1 MPNGWSAVAA
11 ERRRKSR
18 FLAGVGAALLV
29 LVALRLFYL
38 QVLHDDEYRR
48 LATSNY
54 LRPEVITAM
63 RGMIRDRHGT
73 ILASS
78 EPSFTASIDPWHEA
92 FRPGPHG
99 MKPRARLDE
108 VVARLADILE
118 MDPRALLEAVE
129 RQKKASYQPVRIRR
143 NLEAATMSRLA
154 EHRVDL
160 PGVVVE
166 MEPLRR
172 YPFGEVGA
180 HLLGYINE
188 ITDEELV
195 KLRGQGYLPGDY
207 VGRAG
212 LERYHETSLRGQD
225 GFRFVEVNALG
236 RRTNYFSST
245 PPVVPKKGRDLVLTI
260 DWKLQQAAEAALDSA
275 GWAGHGVPPEA
286 RGAVVAIDPRN
297 GDVLALASR
306 PAFDP
311 NEFAA
316 GLSPE
321 RWAELNEEGR
331 FAMLNRAVQA
341 RYPPGSTFKPVTLLA
356 GLTGHKVGTGTVLHG
371 CAGGYTF
378 GGRFFRCWN
387 KNGHGSS
394 NGVRAL
400 EVSCDVYF
408 YQLGLMLGIDG
419 IAGMAR
425 RFRLDEPTGIDLP
438 QERGG
443 LIPDVAW
450 YEKKRGKGGA
460 AKGSALNLAIG
471 QGEILMTPVE
481 IAQMAGTVATGRIPR
496 LHLVKEMSDE
506 PGFEHFVP
514 DTTAR
519 GALAAP
525 AGMLEYV
532 RRGMWEV
539 VQGVEG
545 TGKRAKI
552 DSVEVAGKT
561 GSAQNAADLTHALFI
576 GFAPYERPE
585 IAVAVVLE
593 ARGGGGAFAAPVA
606 RAVLDHYFHP
616 EHYIPRPDS
625 AAVADSLLAAGVPP
639 DSLEALVRRLAGLG
653 PEKRPSRAAALRPRT
668 PQADSAAAAID
679 SLAGD

>member
-11 ERRRKSR
+11 ERKRKSR

-29 LVALRLFYL
+29 MVALRLFYL

-92 FRPGPHG
+92 FRPGPRG
-99 MKPRARLDE
+99 AKPRARLDE
-108 VVARLADILE
+108 VVARLAGILE
-118 MDPRALLEAVE
+118 MDPRALLEGIE
-129 RQKKASYQPVRIRR
+129 RQRRTSYQPVRIKR
-143 NLEAATMSRLA
+143 NLEPATMSQLA
-154 EHRVDL
+154 ERRVDL
-160 PGVVVE
+160 PGVIVE

-188 ITDEELV
+188 ITDDELI

-245 PPVVPKKGRDLVLTI
+245 PPVVPKKGRDLTLTI
-260 DWKLQQAAEAALDSA
+260 DWALQQAAEAALDSA
-275 GWAGHGVPPEA
+275 GWAGHGAAPEA

-316 GLSPE
+316 GLSAE
-321 RWAELNEEGR
+321 RWAELNEPGR
-331 FAMLNRAVQA
+331 FAMLNRTVQA

-371 CAGGYTF
+371 CAGGYNF

-394 NGVRAL
+394 NGMRAL

-419 IAGMAR
+419 IARMAR
-425 RFRLDEPTGIDLP
+425 EFMLDEPTGIDLP

-471 QGEILMTPVE
+471 QGEILLTPVE

-496 LHLVKEMSDE
+496 LHLVKQMSDE

-519 GALAAP
+519 GGLAAP
-525 AGMLEYV
+525 GAALEYV

-539 VQGVEG
+539 VQGGEG

-561 GSAQNAADLTHALFI
+561 GSAQNPAELTHALFI
-576 GFAPYERPE
+576 CFAPYERPE

-593 ARGGGGAFAAPVA
+593 ERGGGGAFAAPVA

-616 EHYIPRPDS
+616 EHYVPKPDS

-639 DSLEALVRRLAGLG
+639 DSLDALVRALAGLDR
-653 PEKRPSRAAALRPRT
+653 ERRPPRPAALKP
-668 PQADSAAAAID
+668 PAPGADSAAAAAD